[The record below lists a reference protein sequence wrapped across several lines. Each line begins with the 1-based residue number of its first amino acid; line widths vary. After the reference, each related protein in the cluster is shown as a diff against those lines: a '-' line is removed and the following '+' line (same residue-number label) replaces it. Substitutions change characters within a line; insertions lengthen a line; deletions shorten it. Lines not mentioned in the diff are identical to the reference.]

1 MGVESLKQFIQK
13 LGTDDAL
20 AGKFKGVSTDPNAVI
35 ALGKEHGYEFS
46 AEDMRDLKKQQGEE
60 LSDKE
65 LENVAG
71 GFVTATAAIVA
82 AGVVVAGVG
91 VVGGAA
97 ALGVSAGA
105 AVTAGEGI

>member
-1 MGVESLKQFIQK
+1 MSVESLKQFIQK

-20 AGKFKGVSTDPNAVI
+20 AGKFKGVSADPNAVI
-35 ALGKEHGYEFS
+35 ALGKEYNYEFT

-71 GFVTATAAIVA
+71 GFVTATAVVVGAAVVGAGAAVVGAGAGIA
-82 AGVVVAGVG
+82 SAGVVVATAVG
-91 VVGGAA
+91 
-97 ALGVSAGA
+97 
-105 AVTAGEGI
+105 